1 MMLHRWGVSKK
12 HNKLGT
18 MFLVMTNNPDVQKFG
33 DFFVFFFVFFF
44 CVFFL
49 YHARYPFLIL
59 LSDEIVSSS

>member
-33 DFFVFFFVFFF
+33 DFFVFFCVFF
-44 CVFFL
+44 VFL

>member
-33 DFFVFFFVFFF
+33 DFFVFFFVL
-44 CVFFL
+44 FFL

>member
-33 DFFVFFFVFFF
+33 DFFVFLCV
-44 CVFFL
+44 CVFFSL